1 MAPHPTAPHNTATPL
16 LLALL
21 PLLLL
26 LLSSHSTPADASSTS
41 KTCIVRVGDYSMDL
55 TPLAST
61 QFPLEYASPDGRHT
75 YRAALCG
82 ATDVL
87 AESCK
92 VCRAVW

>member
-1 MAPHPTAPHNTATPL
+1 M
-16 LLALL
+16 

-26 LLSSHSTPADASSTS
+26 LLLSRHPIPAAAADASS

-55 TPLAST
+55 TSLAST

-82 ATDVL
+82 ATNVL

-92 VCRAVW
+92 VCLG